1 MINVREKT
9 KQQTNKK
16 CGEAIQYKFSIEE
29 SFCKSEKH
37 SILWNRKE
45 KKPKYEA
52 KIKQDI
58 TAKHLWTRG
67 KKQQSKKK
75 VYK

>member
-1 MINVREKT
+1 MLWLTLER
-9 KQQTNKK
+9 KQNNKQKKK

-37 SILWNRKE
+37 SILWKRKE
-45 KKPKYEA
+45 KPKYEA

-58 TAKHLWTRG
+58 TANHLWTRG
-67 KKQQSKKK
+67 KQQQSKKK
-75 VYK
+75 V

>member
-9 KQQTNKK
+9 KQQTKNAAKR
-16 CGEAIQYKFSIEE
+16 YSINFLLKNLFVKVKNTAYYE
-29 SFCKSEKH
+29 
-37 SILWNRKE
+37 NVR

-58 TAKHLWTRG
+58 TANHL
-67 KKQQSKKK
+67 
-75 VYK
+75 